1 MTKVNKT
8 TAKTTAEELFQE
20 LPAVKVA
27 THAHAES
34 EHSRRKDSVEDE
46 AYNGQKFYEAL
57 RAVYGKEGVEYKHR
71 VKPLYLS
78 NNVKGI
84 IRGEWVEC
92 YKKKAGVSVN
102 VDTIGTYAGN
112 VMSYLEENYPIQ
124 FTPTGEALTQAEK
137 DKKEATAI
145 KSRAVTATKKTAS
158 SVASNITSMIGD
170 IRDLANELVNRK
182 GDKVRSP
189 SAKKA
194 LTQLNQIEKTV
205 SKKLEALL
213 K

>member
-27 THAHAES
+27 THIYAES
-34 EHSRRKDSVEDE
+34 EVKRRKGNVEGE
-46 AYNGQKFYEAL
+46 AINGQKFCDDL
-57 RAVYGKEGVEYKHR
+57 TAVYGKRGVEYKHR

-78 NNVKGI
+78 NTLKGI
-84 IRGEWVEC
+84 IRGEWVLQ
-92 YKKKAGVSVN
+92 YKAKADDSVN
-102 VDTIGTYAGN
+102 LDTVKTYAGKA
-112 VMSYLEENYPIQ
+112 MSYLEENYPIQ
-124 FTPTGEALTQAEK
+124 FTPTGEALTQAAK
-137 DKKEATAI
+137 DKLEATAI
-145 KSRAVTATKKTAS
+145 KTRAVTATKKTAS
-158 SVASNITSMIGD
+158 SVAASITKNIGE

-205 SKKLEALL
+205 TKKLEALL

>member
-27 THAHAES
+27 THIYAES
-34 EHSRRKDSVEDE
+34 EVKNLITIEWLLGYKSAFE
-46 AYNGQKFYEAL
+46 EAL
-57 RAVYGKEGVEYKHR
+57 KKFKKDLDEGVVGGDAPEPVTKDT
-71 VKPLYLS
+71 VK
-78 NNVKGI
+78 
-84 IRGEWVEC
+84 R
-92 YKKKAGVSVN
+92 
-102 VDTIGTYAGN
+102 YARDF
-112 VMSYLEENYPIQ
+112 M
-124 FTPTGEALTQAEK
+124 TALKNDHCIEFNTNGRKLNQAEK
-137 DKKEATAI
+137 DKLEAKAI

>member
-1 MTKVNKT
+1 MNKVNKI

-34 EHSRRKDSVEDE
+34 EHSRRKDSIEDE

-57 RAVYGKEGVEYKHR
+57 RAVYGKKGAEYKHR

-84 IRGEWVEC
+84 IRGEWVER
-92 YKKKAGVSVN
+92 YKKISDATVKPE
-102 VDTIGTYAGN
+102 TIGTYAGN
-112 VMSYLEENYPIQ
+112 VMSYLEANYPIA
-124 FTPTGEALTQAEK
+124 FTPTGEALTQAAK
-137 DKKEATAI
+137 DKLEAKAI

-194 LTQLNQIEKTV
+194 LTQLDRIEKTV
-205 SKKLEALL
+205 SKKLETLL

>member
-8 TAKTTAEELFQE
+8 TAKTKAEELFQE

-27 THAHAES
+27 THTHADS

-57 RAVYGKEGVEYKHR
+57 RAVYGKKGAEYKHR

-78 NNVKGI
+78 NNVRTI
-84 IRGEWVEC
+84 IRGEWVER
-92 YKKKAGVSVN
+92 YNKISDDSVN
-102 VDTIGTYAGN
+102 LDTVGTYAGAA
-112 VMSYLEENYPIQ
+112 MSYLEANYPIQ

-137 DKKEATAI
+137 DKAEAKAI
-145 KSRAVTATKKTAS
+145 KSRAVTSTKKTAS
-158 SVASNITSMIGD
+158 NVAASITSMIGD